1 MINLCS
7 DPTCDENA
15 ALTIQ
20 RQIDIAPVGF
30 CLTHGYQR
38 EAELKQRLENYT
50 LVTVVQQAPTELE
63 LAQARIAELEEK
75 TQPDGGGELRIGDD
89 HTAEQ
94 QLETVLRTLEQLER
108 TRSELAESKEAG
120 NVARRELER
129 TRSELERLRAERRA
143 ERTTEHVTTPATPA
157 PAVPATTPPPHT
169 PPDPKP

>member
-1 MINLCS
+1 MINLCT

-20 RQIDIAPVGF
+20 RQIDVAPVGF

-75 TQPDGGGELRIGDD
+75 TDAGELRIGDD
-89 HTAEQ
+89 DTAEQ
-94 QLETVLRTLEQLER
+94 QLETALRTLEQQGKVLER
-108 TRSELAESKEAG
+108 TRAELAESKEAF
-120 NVARRELER
+120 NVARRELDR

-143 ERTTEHVTTPATPA
+143 ERTTEHVTTPAPRPGA
-157 PAVPATTPPPHT
+157 EMREQPPST
-169 PPDPKP
+169 KPDTK